1 MFEILVKHRYL
12 IESHPRRASGSE
24 SLQTSFAVGPHY
36 DEALQAYYEAQRK
49 AVISYE
55 LLALLRSLF
64 V

>member
-1 MFEILVKHRYL
+1 HRYL

-24 SLQTSFAVGPHY
+24 SLQTSFAVGSHY